1 MKIVRQLAD
10 WLLDNGRITPEYYNK
25 VLTAILGKVDADG
38 LNRAFAIQ
46 KKLDD
51 EDRAVEDWWNLRGAG
66 ERAKGKTGR
75 RKGGRK
81 GTPNAT
87 PIKVWDLDR
96 HLPDVLL
103 PRGANPEVFPLA
115 VLLIAIDEARGN
127 RRSKDWAGFAAAA
140 TELYKLGAEQL
151 HDALLAAMKICGRK
165 LGPILIAAEK
175 GSTLFPEGFLSK
187 FSGESVDALR
197 KLSEG
202 EETAFSV
209 SNNTWILRYSSF
221 NILNEA
227 CLLRNRLRRVFR
239 LWVRELSEWDVSEVD
254 EDGQAGAVCLVFGKT
269 HVPVPVV
276 LWWKLQDPAAPKLG
290 SIRGITAFPFPNHSP
305 YLNILVDGA
314 PVVLYH
320 CESISPTWVP
330 WGFWRIRGPG
340 LADLPSPVQIL
351 WPFVSPHKRTPCFS
365 LPKAPETVCW
375 TPSDWANA
383 VVSRRILSS
392 GVPAESECPW
402 DVLRSHPPSVGWIN
416 IILYRP
422 ELAQNIPWQ
431 RMDLKSI
438 NGYKWTE
445 LLLVHPEY
453 SSYAQWE
460 EIDCE
465 DLERL
470 FLTHSV
476 LIENCN
482 IDSIS
487 RYCLNYF
494 LKRHPDYAEPCI
506 RRLSDGSTLLS
517 LLSDHPEWA
526 EYCPWQ
532 SLAGFNTRII
542 LEKLP
547 EFADRCVLN
556 KLDGGDWTSLLGCQ
570 PQLADRCDWS
580 KLSSEQLSKL
590 LEVHPELSSF
600 IPSPA

>member
-25 VLTAILGKVDADG
+25 VLTAILGKVDPDG

-46 KKLDD
+46 KKIDD
-51 EDRAVEDWWNLRGAG
+51 EERAVEDWWNLRGAG
-66 ERAKGKTGR
+66 ERAKGKAGR

-81 GTPNAT
+81 GAPNTT

-96 HLPDVLL
+96 RLPDVLL
-103 PRGANPEVFPLA
+103 PRGANPEDFPLA

-127 RRSKDWAGFAAAA
+127 RRSKDWAGFAAVA

-197 KLSEG
+197 KLIEG
-202 EETAFSV
+202 EETEFSF

-221 NILNEA
+221 NILNEV

-239 LWVRELSEWDVSEVD
+239 LWVQELSEWDDSEVD

-269 HVPVPVV
+269 LVPVPVA
-276 LWWKLQDPAAPKLG
+276 LWWKLQNPAAPKLG
-290 SIRGITAFPFPNHSP
+290 SVRGIMAFPNHSP
-305 YLNILVDGA
+305 YLNILVDGS

-320 CESISPTWVP
+320 CKSISPTWVP

-422 ELAQNIPWQ
+422 ELAQNIPWHQ
-431 RMDLKSI
+431 MDLKYI
-438 NGYKWTE
+438 DGDKWTD

-453 SSYAQWE
+453 SKYAQWDK
-460 EIDCE
+460 IASIN
-465 DLERL
+465 LGRL
-470 FLTHSV
+470 FQTQPV
-476 LIENCN
+476 LLEHCD
-482 IDSIS
+482 IDSIDS
-487 RYCLNYF
+487 YCLNDF
-494 LKRHPDYAEPCI
+494 LEVQPIYAEPCI
-506 RRLSDGSTLLS
+506 RRLSNGYTLSVLLS
-517 LLSDHPEWA
+517 YRPEWS

-532 SLAGFNTRII
+532 SLTGFNTRII
-542 LEKLP
+542 LANHP
-547 EFADRCVLN
+547 EYADRCAWDKLN
-556 KLDGGDWTSLLGCQ
+556 GDDWASLLECQ
-570 PQLADRCDWS
+570 PQLADHCDWS
-580 KLSSEQLSKL
+580 KLSSEQVSKL